1 MSSQRQH
8 FDTIL
13 TVIDS
18 LDLWDTDPATV
29 TAIVNQLLAKSP
41 VAPAEQKTIH
51 TLLGLISKA
60 VSIRQV
66 SKDRIVESQIINE
79 LNLHIIT
86 TLDEKKIIQQIESA
100 AQKMLATKQVL
111 MFYLAEDNLIGTERI
126 LSLEKLPAEFY
137 YQIFNYRHIFTSD
150 YPRHRF
156 LNTVLKTR
164 ARQVT
169 FVPLTIKNEVH
180 GFFLLFEDPQKFN
193 WNAAITRLK
202 FLVNQASIALERV
215 QLIHEL
221 NRALNESQ
229 GLQTLV
235 KMMMSTLELR
245 SFFSSLLNQV
255 QKILG
260 FDRILLS
267 LYDPRNEAFNRVS
280 QVGISA
286 GKYRRAR
293 EIHPP
298 LGVINALLQ
307 NRFRISNSFYIPVS
321 KTPDSIHEFEV
332 YKHPLKTRERVAN
345 FWHKGDI
352 LISPIY
358 SKNRELL
365 GYLSLDAPVNNLAP
379 SLEKIKLLETFSDFL
394 GLAIENN
401 QLFAKI
407 EGLSNTDELTGI
419 YNYRFLRDRMAD
431 LVSHD
436 ASPFSIIMIDLDN
449 FKQFND
455 KYGHLRGDR
464 ILREISGIFAAAV
477 GKTGFVTR
485 YGGDEFII
493 LLPGAGAVAAR
504 LTVQKIIRHLK
515 RDETRSVTI
524 DFSFGIAAYP
534 GDGRNFGELID
545 HADQIVYR
553 EKSSKRHETR
563 A

>member
-1 MSSQRQH
+1 MNGQRQH

-29 TAIVNQLLAKSP
+29 TAIVNQLLTKGSI
-41 VAPAEQKTIH
+41 APAEQKIIH
-51 TLLGLISKA
+51 TLLGLITKA
-60 VSIRQV
+60 VSIRKV
-66 SKDRIVESQIINE
+66 SKDRIIESQIINE

-111 MFYLAEDNLIGTERI
+111 MFYLAEDNLIGTERT
-126 LSLEKLPAEFY
+126 LNLENIPAEFY

-150 YPRHRF
+150 YPKHRF
-156 LNTVLKTR
+156 LNKVLKTR

-180 GFFLLFEDPQKFN
+180 GFFLLFEDPEKFN
-193 WNAAITRLK
+193 WNNAITRLK

-215 QLIHEL
+215 ELIHEL
-221 NRALNESQ
+221 NRALNESH
-229 GLQTLV
+229 GLQTLT

-267 LYDPRNEAFNRVS
+267 LYDPGTETFTRVS

-286 GKYRRAR
+286 GKYRKAR

-298 LGVINALLQ
+298 LSMINTLLQ

-321 KTPDSIHEFEV
+321 KAPDTIREYEV
-332 YKHPLKTRERVAN
+332 YKHPHKKRERIAN

-379 SLEKIKLLETFSDFL
+379 SLEKIKLLETFGDFL

-401 QLFAKI
+401 QLFVKV

-419 YNYRFLRDRMAD
+419 YNYRFLRYRMAD
-431 LVSHD
+431 LVTRD
-436 ASPFSIIMIDLDN
+436 ASPFSIVMIDLDN

-464 ILREISGIFAAAV
+464 ILREISGIFAVAV
-477 GKTGFVTR
+477 GKTGYVTR

-493 LLPGAGAVAAR
+493 LLPGAGARAAQ
-504 LTVQKIIRHLK
+504 LTVQKIVRCLK
-515 RDETRSVTI
+515 KDEARSVTV
-524 DFSFGIAAYP
+524 DFSFGIATYP
-534 GDGRNFGELID
+534 ADGRNFGELID
-545 HADQIVYR
+545 HADQIVYCT
-553 EKSSKRHETR
+553 KSSKRHEAR
-563 A
+563 S

>member
-1 MSSQRQH
+1 MISQRQH

-18 LDLWDTDPATV
+18 LDLWDTDLATV

-41 VAPAEQKTIH
+41 ISPVEQKTIL
-51 TLLGLISKA
+51 TLLGLITKA
-60 VSIRQV
+60 VSIRKV
-66 SKDRIVESQIINE
+66 SKDRIIESQIINE

-111 MFYLAEDNLIGTERI
+111 MFYLAEDNLIGTERT
-126 LSLEKLPAEFY
+126 LSLEKIPAEFY

-150 YPRHRF
+150 YPKHRF
-156 LNTVLKTR
+156 LNKVLKTKTQ
-164 ARQVT
+164 QVT

-180 GFFLLFEDPQKFN
+180 GFFLLFEDPQKFS
-193 WNAAITRLK
+193 WNTAITRLK

-229 GLQTLV
+229 GLQTLT

-267 LYDPRNEAFNRVS
+267 LYDQRTETFNRVS

-286 GKYRRAR
+286 DKYRKAR
-293 EIHPP
+293 DIHPP
-298 LGVINALLQ
+298 LSMINTLLQ

-321 KTPDSIHEFEV
+321 KTPDTIHEYEV
-332 YKHPLKTRERVAN
+332 YKHPLKTKERIAN

-379 SLEKIKLLETFSDFL
+379 SLEKIKLLETFGDFL

-401 QLFAKI
+401 QLFAKV

-431 LVSHD
+431 LVTRD

-464 ILREISGIFAAAV
+464 ILREISGIFAVAV

-493 LLPGAGAVAAR
+493 LLPGAGARAAR
-504 LTVQKIIRHLK
+504 LTVQNIIRHLK
-515 RDETRSVTI
+515 KDTARNVTV
-524 DFSFGIAAYP
+524 DFSFGIATYP
-534 GDGRNFGELID
+534 VDGRNFGELID

-553 EKSSKRHETR
+553 EKSKRRHEAR
-563 A
+563 P